1 MLSYSNGLLCRQPD
15 LYEESS
21 ASSDYSTGS
30 TLPSNGQHDKT
41 EQIQSDLCAS
51 YQGIGP
57 DLQPNHGADLH
68 SLTEGE
74 NEISCSQTTSQGI
87 KSFAANYFI
96 RAPFL
101 FW

>member
-1 MLSYSNGLLCRQPD
+1 MLSLLWLLCCCRQPD

-41 EQIQSDLCAS
+41 EQIQSDMCAS
-51 YQGIGP
+51 Y
-57 DLQPNHGADLH
+57 HGAELH
-68 SLTEGE
+68 TLTEGE
-74 NEISCSQTTSQGI
+74 NEISCSQTTSQGT
-87 KSFAANYFI
+87 KSLFVLSS
-96 RAPFL
+96 PFL